1 MKVAEENGGLGTSDD
16 EDDEDQEKESVHVV
30 DVWRPDGAQDEKQ
43 LNENAPKRQNSAHDD
58 SGNGLQYDRR
68 QLN

>member
-1 MKVAEENGGLGTSDD
+1 MKVAEENGRLWTSDD

-43 LNENAPKRQNSAHDD
+43 LDEDAPERQDPSHDD
-58 SGNGLQYDRR
+58 SRNGLEI
-68 QLN
+68 